1 MLTTN
6 NNIETE
12 SQETLNKIWFA
23 GNYHA
28 VVHDRALF
36 RRNSKQWKVCWC
48 RQVQL
53 LLTLSRQNLLMVAW
67 GQAAKI
73 AHSMSPCLCWQ
84 DFFPIDFIKILQSL
98 ALMARFFWALTQG
111 LFPFLSLP
119 IFEIQTFKMFMWL
132 LPHIFCNEKHH
143 RSHLCWHILIGFLN
157 FGGSKNSVQKNVSV
171 NNSSMF
177 QYFAKMF
184 GRNC

>member
-67 GQAAKI
+67 GQAVKI
-73 AHSMSPCLCWQ
+73 AYSMSPCLCWQ
-84 DFFPIDFIKILQSL
+84 DFFPHSSSKSFNLWL
-98 ALMARFFWALTQG
+98 LWLGFFWALTQG

-119 IFEIQTFKMFMWL
+119 IFSQTTMMNTCNWNTNIQDVYVITTSYILQRKTSQKSFVLTHLNWLFKLWWL
-132 LPHIFCNEKHH
+132 KEFSSEKWFCK
-143 RSHLCWHILIGFLN
+143 
-157 FGGSKNSVQKNVSV
+157 
-171 NNSSMF
+171 
-177 QYFAKMF
+177 
-184 GRNC
+184 